1 MKSTDYL
8 CKYDHSVKTTEYY
21 FPVALLIMQNYKVV
35 LTFEPFQ
42 VKAFE

>member
-8 CKYDHSVKTTEYY
+8 CKYDHSVKTIAYY
-21 FPVALLIMQNYKVV
+21 FPVVLLIMQHYKVV

-42 VKAFE
+42 VKAFK